1 MDIGYQMKYKYKMKK
16 ETKYII
22 DQMVKK
28 KQYKKD
34 NGPIEITAD
43 QLWKYSGEI
52 EETNPNFVNY
62 EKEKYKKKWRI

>member
-1 MDIGYQMKYKYKMKK
+1 MKA

-22 DQMVKK
+22 DQMIKEK
-28 KQYKKD
+28 EYKKN

-52 EETNPNFVNY
+52 EETNPDVFRMQT
-62 EKEKYKKKWRI
+62 EITRYKNPIVIWPSKK